1 MITKFGKRFLTNF
14 IAGNTSFSSKEIA
27 IGIATNTEYAL
38 SDTNSRLG
46 FEFYRVPARVGGVDI
61 DASVTPTK
69 YTVIYSAT
77 LPTNIAGRINEIG
90 IYPGEK
96 TSKNSFDSK
105 FITDF
110 ELPFDWTPTPDID
123 QNNYRVGDSSL
134 IFKSSGTSQQ
144 EYVLPLVGFDLSG
157 YGALDTICFSYKVN
171 NSFLSQIKIR
181 FYSVYD
187 SSTPVNNKYHEISF
201 SDHSV
206 GNNLKEKN
214 ISDLVAVNAPN
225 LNSITH
231 LGVII
236 VPTTSEASVSV
247 DGLRI
252 NDEDTFD
259 PSYGLIAR
267 SILASE
273 ITKVSGRESQIE
285 FKLDLSFGD

>member
-27 IGIATNTEYAL
+27 VGIATNTEYTL

-46 FEFYRVPARVGGVDI
+46 FEFYRVPARIGGIDI

-77 LPTNIAGRINEIG
+77 LPTNIGGKINEIG
-90 IYPGEK
+90 LYPGSR
-96 TSKNSFDSK
+96 TSINYFDSK

-110 ELPFDWTPTPDID
+110 ELPFEWTPTPLID
-123 QNNYRVGDSSL
+123 QSNYRIGDSSL
-134 IFKSSGTSQQ
+134 IFTSDGTSPI
-144 EYVLPLVGFDLSG
+144 EYTLPVSAFDLSE
-157 YGALDTICFSYKVN
+157 YNPLDSFSFSYKAN
-171 NSFLSQIKIR
+171 DAFLSSIKIR
-181 FYSVYD
+181 FYSSSSDYYEIVY
-187 SSTPVNNKYHEISF
+187 TG
-201 SDHSV
+201 HSV
-206 GNNLKEKN
+206 GYNIKN
-214 ISDLVAVNAPN
+214 KNFSDLNATGSPKLDN
-225 LNSITH
+225 INSIGIT
-231 LGVII
+231 I

-259 PSYGLIAR
+259 PVYGLIAR
-267 SILASE
+267 SILPAE
-273 ITKVSGRESQIE
+273 IVKALGRESQIE